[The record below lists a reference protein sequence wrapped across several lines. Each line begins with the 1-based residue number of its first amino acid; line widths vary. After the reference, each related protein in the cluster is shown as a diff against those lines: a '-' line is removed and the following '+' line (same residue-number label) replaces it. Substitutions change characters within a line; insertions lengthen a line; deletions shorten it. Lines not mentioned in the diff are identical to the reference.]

1 MAVPKVRT
9 SKSRRNT
16 RRSHHALTAANPIVC
31 SNCGNRVLP
40 GYVCVSCGHYKGKQV
55 LEPKLKAA
63 DDEFVSTS

>member
-16 RRSHHALTAANPIVC
+16 RRSHHALTAASPITC

-40 GYVCVSCGHYKGKQV
+40 GHVCLSCGYYKGKQV
-55 LEPKLKAA
+55 FEPKIKAA
-63 DDEFVSTS
+63 DDEFSTTS

>member
-16 RRSHHALTAANPIVC
+16 RRSHHALTAASPIVC

-40 GYVCVSCGHYKGKQV
+40 GYVCLSCGALQRQAGFRTEGK
-55 LEPKLKAA
+55 
-63 DDEFVSTS
+63 SCR